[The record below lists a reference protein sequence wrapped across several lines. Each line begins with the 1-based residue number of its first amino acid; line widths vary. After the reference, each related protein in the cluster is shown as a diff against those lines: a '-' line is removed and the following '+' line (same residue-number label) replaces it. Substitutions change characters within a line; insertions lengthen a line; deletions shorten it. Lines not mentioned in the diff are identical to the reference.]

1 MRPIDAFVSET
12 HSLHKL
18 SLFLNRILLNSEA
31 WYSIS
36 KSNIEELEKID
47 NILLKKIFEIPSS
60 TPSAIKHLDLNTKY
74 PSYKIYSY
82 HEAID
87 ILTLN
92 SAGIMNKFLMAQI
105 TETVKGDW
113 WENIL
118 LDLSHLKLNFSL
130 YDIKSMSKEKFKNV
144 VIEAASREA
153 FAWLLSEKSKKKKI
167 QNIIH

>member
-1 MRPIDAFVSET
+1 
-12 HSLHKL
+12 
-18 SLFLNRILLNSEA
+18 
-31 WYSIS
+31 
-36 KSNIEELEKID
+36 
-47 NILLKKIFEIPSS
+47 
-60 TPSAIKHLDLNTKY
+60 
-74 PSYKIYSY
+74 
-82 HEAID
+82 
-87 ILTLN
+87 
-92 SAGIMNKFLMAQI
+92 MNKFLMAQI